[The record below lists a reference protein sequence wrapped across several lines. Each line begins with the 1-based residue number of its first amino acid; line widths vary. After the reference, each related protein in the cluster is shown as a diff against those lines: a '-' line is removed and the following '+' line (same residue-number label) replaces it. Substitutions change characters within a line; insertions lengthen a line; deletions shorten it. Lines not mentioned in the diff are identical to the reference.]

1 MSEERIEQ
9 QLYDIDCNLNGIA
22 GVLERIA
29 NAIER
34 MAPQGNEREHIALQ
48 IYSANTIGAD
58 AAFEYA
64 DEWLEE
70 RDRQRAQAAANAQPT
85 I

>member
-1 MSEERIEQ
+1 MSEERE
-9 QLYDIDCNLNGIA
+9 LYEIRYLMECAVPILD
-22 GVLERIA
+22 RIA
-29 NAIER
+29 VALEKL
-34 MAPQGNEREHIALQ
+34 ATQGSEREQIALR